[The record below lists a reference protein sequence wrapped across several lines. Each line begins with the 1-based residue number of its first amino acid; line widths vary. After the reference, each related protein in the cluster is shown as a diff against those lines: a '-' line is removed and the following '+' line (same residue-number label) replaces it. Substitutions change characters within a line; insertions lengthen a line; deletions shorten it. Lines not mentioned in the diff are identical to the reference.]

1 MKRFLLC
8 LVLST
13 VLPAQVVVTLTGP
26 GTLVA
31 GSTATL
37 TVSVSGTAAANVPA
51 VQWTLGL
58 PSGFSVGT
66 PALASTDPA
75 GSIAACGPLACLV
88 AGSATKLADGNIA
101 TIPITVPLTAKLGAA
116 TIPLSGVIAADAG
129 GLNSPGATTGAV
141 YSFAVSPSPCDLT
154 GDGAVTVAD
163 VQAMINDTIGTT
175 ACPISSANGGCSVV
189 TVQQVVVAA
198 NGGACKVL

>member
-37 TVSVSGTAAANVPA
+37 TVSVSGAAAANVPA

-58 PSGFSVGT
+58 PSGFTTGT

-101 TIPITVPLTAKLGAA
+101 TIPVTVPLTAKLGAA
-116 TIPLSGVIAADAG
+116 TIPLSGVLAADVNG
-129 GLNSPGATTGAV
+129 FNSAAAAGAV

-163 VQAMINDTIGTT
+163 VQAMINDTIGT
-175 ACPISSANGGCSVV
+175 AVCPISSANGGCSVV
-189 TVQQVVVAA
+189 TVQQVVVAT